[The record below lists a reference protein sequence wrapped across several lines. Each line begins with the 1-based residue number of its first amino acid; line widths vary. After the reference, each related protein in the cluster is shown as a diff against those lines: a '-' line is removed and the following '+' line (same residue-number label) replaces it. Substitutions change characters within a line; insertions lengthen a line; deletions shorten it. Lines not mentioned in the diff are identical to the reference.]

1 LADGVAALGTAFAPT
16 DAEVGWAREVVE
28 ALEALEASGGGVAV
42 LANGDMVDATMAR
55 RAAEMLASVR
65 S

>member
-16 DAEVGWAREVVE
+16 DAEVGWAREEV
-28 ALEALEASGGGVAV
+28 EALEASGGGVAV

-55 RAAEMLASVR
+55 RAGETLANVR